1 MFCEGSALLRSFL
14 RRHGLLSGSKGPTWE
29 QCLPLSD
36 SVTTTLPVGLGHGQQ
51 PQAPVCGSFSR
62 ASLAISHRVAL
73 RSSIHP
79 RFTWNPLRVSSTPAV
94 CRDLSLSCLSA
105 SLDTL
110 LVTARPLLGDTG
122 HRFLHSP
129 SPWPLPLDLG
139 CQEPI
144 SPPHHH
150 YPDIGSYSYEA
161 LTLWLEANRALCVCL
176 LGGRGERG

>member
-1 MFCEGSALLRSFL
+1 MAAGCRMFCEGSALLRSFL

-36 SVTTTLPVGLGHGQQ
+36 SVTTTLPVGLGHSQQ

-79 RFTWNPLRVSSTPAV
+79 CFTWNPLRVSSTPAV

-110 LVTARPLLGDTG
+110 LALPGPSLVTLDTD
-122 HRFLHSP
+122 SYTA
-129 SPWPLPLDLG
+129 LPLG
-139 CQEPI
+139 PC
-144 SPPHHH
+144 
-150 YPDIGSYSYEA
+150 
-161 LTLWLEANRALCVCL
+161 LWTWAARNP
-176 LGGRGERG
+176 